1 MSFVMHVMS
10 IELTVLLLFYFWSQV
25 FNYYLP
31 ASYHMEFLKKWML
44 TTNKHLLKLALSD
57 FSVMVKLCF
66 KY

>member
-10 IELTVLLLFYFWSQV
+10 IELTALLFYFRSQV
-25 FNYYLP
+25 FHYYLQV
-31 ASYHMEFLKKWML
+31 SYMEFPKKWML

-66 KY
+66 